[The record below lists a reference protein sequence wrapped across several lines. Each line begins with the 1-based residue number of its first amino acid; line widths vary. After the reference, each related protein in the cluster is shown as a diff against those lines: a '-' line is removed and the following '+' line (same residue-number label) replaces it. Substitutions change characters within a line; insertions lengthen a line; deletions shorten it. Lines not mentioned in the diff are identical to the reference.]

1 MSFKKPRNKRQIFNI
16 ALMGTASFFV
26 IAIVEIFNV
35 LLQVVRNDKKD
46 IVDSRLQASV
56 KNTNV
61 VLLKI
66 TNSWRRRKME
76 VNL

>member
-1 MSFKKPRNKRQIFNI
+1 MRFKKNSKEKTILNI

-46 IVDSRLQASV
+46 IVDSRFPAP
-56 KNTNV
+56 
-61 VLLKI
+61 
-66 TNSWRRRKME
+66 
-76 VNL
+76 

>member
-1 MSFKKPRNKRQIFNI
+1 
-16 ALMGTASFFV
+16 MGTASFFV

-56 KNTNV
+56 KNYKSRAPKNY
-61 VLLKI
+61 K
-66 TNSWRRRKME
+66 
-76 VNL
+76 